1 MPGASMPTRK
11 PTPGIRSVRGAE
23 AVRRGP
29 LGSPPQGPAL
39 LASLVLLLAAPLRAA
54 AQADTA
60 TWNAVGRVLQAR
72 PPAAAGYVRYNSPRR
87 DIALKVGDVA
97 VSPALALG
105 AWAGF
110 AGSADSAVTM
120 GDLVLLSA
128 ELPAV
133 LRELNESG
141 LGVTAIHNHL
151 AGETPEITY
160 VHFHGEGPALR
171 LAQAGDRGPAQ
182 KHRRRQRLN

>member
-1 MPGASMPTRK
+1 MPTKK
-11 PTPGIRSVRGAE
+11 PTPGIRSARRAGA
-23 AVRRGP
+23 ARRG
-29 LGSPPQGPAL
+29 GSRGPARGRRTRSALAL
-39 LASLVLLLAAPLRAA
+39 LILLPWAPRPAA

-60 TWNAVGRVLQAR
+60 TWNAVGRVLQSQPA
-72 PPAAAGYVRYNSPRR
+72 AAAGYVRYNFPRR

-120 GDLVLLSA
+120 GDLVVLPA
-128 ELPAV
+128 ELGAV
-133 LRELNESG
+133 LRELEAAG

-151 AGETPEITY
+151 SGA
-160 VHFHGEGPALR
+160 
-171 LAQAGDRGPAQ
+171 
-182 KHRRRQRLN
+182 